1 MKKPILS
8 ILFLGIIS
16 FFSISIYA
24 QGMHPAM
31 ADHSMEGGNWTG
43 IIELP
48 FLLLSVFFAFA
59 TAAKMRDGK
68 FGKGMRLMA
77 WGFLVMAVG
86 HLHMQVQQ
94 FTGINAFETLLG
106 KTMGSLVWSL
116 ALLVTWGLS
125 ALGLYHIY
133 SASKLDR

>member
-1 MKKPILS
+1 MKNRILPF
-8 ILFLGIIS
+8 LFLGIIS
-16 FFSISIYA
+16 FFSITIYA
-24 QGMHPAM
+24 QVTHPAM

-48 FLLLSVFFAFA
+48 FLLVSVFFAFA
-59 TAAKMRDGK
+59 TAAKMKDGK
-68 FGKGMRLMA
+68 FGKGMRLLA

-94 FTGINAFETLLG
+94 FTGINVFETLLG
-106 KTMGSLVWSL
+106 KSIGSLVWSV

-133 SASKLDR
+133 SASKL